1 MTSISQDFSKVW
13 MNFGWPSMY
22 VLGTIRV
29 PSAPPSQSENVVKF
43 PEMIRLCP
51 RKADTLCPFFTGMK
65 FLSVCNTFVA

>member
-43 PEMIRLCP
+43 PEMIRFCQSLEG
-51 RKADTLCPFFTGMK
+51 RHIVSLFDRDEIF
-65 FLSVCNTFVA
+65 VCL